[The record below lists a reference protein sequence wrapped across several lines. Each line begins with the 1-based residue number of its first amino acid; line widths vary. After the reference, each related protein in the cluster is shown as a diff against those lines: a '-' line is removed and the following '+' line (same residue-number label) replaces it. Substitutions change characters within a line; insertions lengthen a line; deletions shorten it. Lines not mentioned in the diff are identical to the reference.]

1 MKLLLSFVIAF
12 ISLSPL
18 HAMADWESYKGH
30 EGDYRL
36 VADAGGNSGIAFVC
50 YDDRLF
56 LSLVQAKVSVQRLT
70 KPIPVFLSIS
80 VDGGA
85 EKLFDAYLMG
95 FGDGSVSANTQGKEK
110 EIKSVINAMKNADEK
125 ILVGIRVKKNNHW
138 AYVSA
143 NTKDL
148 KSSVDYFLSSDCLD
162 RI

>member
-1 MKLLLSFVIAF
+1 MKLLFSILIAF
-12 ISLSPL
+12 ISSSPFL
-18 HAMADWESYKGH
+18 AMADWESYKGN

-50 YDDRLF
+50 YDNRLF
-56 LSLVQAKVSVQRLT
+56 LSLMQAKVSTQRPT

-80 VDGGA
+80 VDGGS

-95 FGDGSVSANTQGKEK
+95 FDDGIVSANTQGKEK
-110 EIKSVINAMKNADEK
+110 EIKLVVNAMKNAKEK
-125 ILVGIRVKKNNHW
+125 ILVGIRVKESNHW

-148 KSSVDYFLSSDCLD
+148 KSSVDYFLSSDCLN

>member
-1 MKLLLSFVIAF
+1 MKLLLSFVIVF

-18 HAMADWESYKGH
+18 QAMADWESYKGH
-30 EGDYRL
+30 EGEYRL
-36 VADAGGNSGIAFVC
+36 VADTGANSGIAFVC

-56 LSLVQAKVSVQRLT
+56 LSLIQVKVSTQRPI

-80 VDGGA
+80 VDGGS

-95 FGDGSVSANTQGKEK
+95 FGDGSVSANTQKKEK
-110 EIKSVINAMKNADEK
+110 EIKLVINAMKSAKEK
-125 ILVGIRVKKNNHW
+125 VLVGIRMKEGNHW
-138 AYVSA
+138 TYVSA

-148 KSSVDYFLSSDCLD
+148 KASVNYFLSSDCLD